1 MIKNIF
7 TDKKVAEE
15 YDNYYKSETGK
26 TIDNIEKNLLAGHL
40 ENIPYRGLLELGCG
54 TGHWTSF
61 FCQKGFNVTA
71 VDASENMLEIAEKKK
86 NSGNCK
92 FRRADATR
100 LPFHDNS
107 FSVVASVAMIEF
119 IDDVH
124 KVMEEIERVLKP
136 GGALLLGCL
145 NQNSELGKAR
155 ANDPVFK
162 HARFF
167 TPEQIQNFLTRFG
180 EPELSYGV
188 YFSPDFELMDGTP
201 KQNQAEPVFIA
212 ASVKKTK

>member
-7 TDKKVAEE
+7 EDKSIAEE
-15 YDNYYKSETGK
+15 YDSYYKNEPGK
-26 TIDNIEKNLLAGHL
+26 SIDNIEKKLLIEHL
-40 ENIPYRGLLELGCG
+40 ANIPYRGLLELGCG

-61 FCQKGFNVTA
+61 FCRKGFNVTA
-71 VDASENMLEIAEKKK
+71 IDASENMLKIAEQK
-86 NSGNCK
+86 NHDNCK
-92 FRRADATR
+92 FRKADATR

-119 IDDVH
+119 IDDVP
-124 KVMEEIERVLKP
+124 KVMDEIERVLKP
-136 GGALLLGCL
+136 GGSLLLGCL
-145 NQNSELGKAR
+145 NENSELGKAR

-167 TPEQIQNFLTRFG
+167 TPEEIQNFLSRFG
-180 EPELSYGV
+180 DPHLSYGV
-188 YFSPDFELMDGTP
+188 YFSSDFEILDGTP
-201 KQNQAEPVFIA
+201 KQNLTEPAFIA